1 MMLLYAQED
10 SLKYLNDANIQFQKN
25 LSIHIEKLSVWLS
38 ELVRPTTAQSNQ
50 TMIDTSKMD
59 LNRSE
64 DMDLLKIKRSSMDIL
79 CRLIAAT
86 NRFQNTE
93 QNIQCTDCNSLNK
106 SKMLELLDEM
116 NRTKESLDACQ
127 DDFKTL
133 QMIYYKYVVQKFE
146 IPIEIAKNVDD
157 HSKEKVNLAEGA
169 DENVEPNVE
178 EENKEY
184 FGMHDTNHDD
194 DLDSIDESA
203 DEKNSRIDWQNELD
217 NIDMKV
223 TRSFFA
229 PVLKQLKT
237 KIDPIKTEMREREIK
252 FLMSK
257 GIDREKIIEFDENEE
272 TPGQL
277 SNSSDTDSS
286 DSADIHNRRRKTK
299 PRPDRYNEM
308 RSFLEQKQPIRFMPL
323 TNLPPPSGSE
333 DVLE

>member
-1 MMLLYAQED
+1 MILLYAQED

-25 LSIHIEKLSVWLS
+25 LSIHIEKLSVWLN
-38 ELVRPTTAQSNQ
+38 EIVRPTTVQSNQ
-50 TMIDTSKMD
+50 SIQDTLNLN

-64 DMDLLKIKRSSMDIL
+64 DIDLLKIKRSSMDIL

-86 NRFQNTE
+86 NQFQSTE

-116 NRTKESLDACQ
+116 KRTKESLDACQ

-133 QMIYYKYVVQKFE
+133 QMIYYKYLVQKFE

-157 HSKEKVNLAEGA
+157 DSKEKINLAEGA
-169 DENVEPNVE
+169 DENVEMNVE

-184 FGMHDTNHDD
+184 FGMRDTKHDD
-194 DLDSIDESA
+194 DLDSSDESA
-203 DEKNSRIDWQNELD
+203 DEKISRNDWQNELD

-237 KIDPIKTEMREREIK
+237 KIDPIKTEMKEREMK

-257 GIDREKIIEFDENEE
+257 GIDREKIIEFDKNEE
-272 TPGQL
+272 AQAQL

-286 DSADIHNRRRKTK
+286 DSADIQKRRRKTK